1 MLTAYCVLEN
11 LTLGRLPADGAR
23 QLAPLPSSRN
33 RASGVSSTRQGI
45 GLGSD
50 AASGHRC
57 RQGLF
62 CHLAFVIN
70 AKRDFSSQ
78 RDFRNESAGA
88 PLWPPWL
95 PHTLFERGRHP
106 RPHTTLGW
114 PRTVAAPSQS
124 DVATCR
130 RRCLTDPIIRAQLPP
145 TAEPHTA
152 GARGHPSSSA
162 ATSIQKTI
170 AFTST
175 IAQTQVAIGRRTG
188 CVPVRPQCRRHGR
201 HSPLCKPRGLS
212 QPFQSAA

>member
-1 MLTAYCVLEN
+1 VQTGLASSPLSRQVGTARAASL
-11 LTLGRLPADGAR
+11 L
-23 QLAPLPSSRN
+23 LA
-33 RASGVSSTRQGI
+33 RASGLDLTR
-45 GLGSD
+45 
-50 AASGHRC
+50 
-57 RQGLF
+57 
-62 CHLAFVIN
+62 HLAIAAGRACFVTSLFLSTPNATFLIN
-70 AKRDFSSQ
+70 ATFAT
-78 RDFRNESAGA
+78 SAGA

-175 IAQTQVAIGRRTG
+175 IAQTQIAIGRRTG